1 MCEFK
6 VLLEGREI
14 MRDVI
19 YAQQKGGDVIIKDI
33 IGKEMLV
40 EEAKIIEVNVFSTKL
55 ILEKR

>member
-19 YAQQKGGDVIIKDI
+19 YAQQKGDDVIIKDI

>member
-14 MRDVI
+14 MRDVV
-19 YAQQKGGDVIIKDI
+19 YAQRNGGNVIIKDI
-33 IGKEMLV
+33 IGEEMLV
-40 EEAKIIEVNVFSTKL
+40 EEAEIVEVNVFGTKL

>member
-19 YAQQKGGDVIIKDI
+19 YAQQKGDDVIIKDI
-33 IGKEMLV
+33 IGKEVLL

>member
-19 YAQQKGGDVIIKDI
+19 YAQQKGDDVIIKDI
-33 IGKEMLV
+33 IGKEVLV

>member
-19 YAQQKGGDVIIKDI
+19 YAQQEGDDVIIKDI
-33 IGKEMLV
+33 IGEEMLV
-40 EEAKIIEVNVFSTKL
+40 EKAKIIEVNVFSTKL